1 MKSFIYSKV
10 LMSIAL
16 SIFVLF
22 SDSLH
27 AQTDQSSDASL
38 FYSANCESLMVPQ
51 LMMDPA
57 TVEEGEKI
65 VQALFRVPETPSRSP
80 QANSSS
86 TAVDSFASDHNSE
99 TTTDYLGRV
108 LVSNI
113 HQTSV
118 AQAALEAIDTR
129 NIYSAKAASLNQS
142 HGEPV
147 PIAHIVTGG
156 EMNTFP
162 RDMVVEE
169 RIAYAQAQAEA
180 RIKEV
185 ENRLIALEN
194 SMKHAEHHA
203 FARDAATRAELTA
216 ERAASAVEK
225 AERLK
230 LVTEI
235 VERDLLIAHQKYQA
249 LLAEAEKA
257 TFNHKT
263 AQEELAKTE
272 STAKSCALA
281 IKAATKAR
289 RDAVGEAKAVA
300 EGRESE
306 ALAADEQAEAE
317 VVKVTEYANEMATL
331 RERAEQAVQVAQEN
345 VEFFNADRV
354 AIVEAHEKAMAAE
367 IAAKEAMII
376 AATTKIVA
384 ENITIPELLRE
395 KKLTEA
401 RLTAEATY
409 EKQAASRLAA
419 AKLIIQRELQ
429 AIEERENRWNVRWS
443 DLVKKFETAQN
454 EAIVNTKKV
463 WDYAHAA
470 HTTLDTT
477 NIKLE
482 EALQTAE
489 SASQESLA
497 AQTAVH
503 TMEHSVKPV
512 LEDVQR
518 KFVAEK
524 AATIQP
530 AHEAWNAWV
539 VEQMAIAE
547 KYRAAAVAAERYFA
561 KAATAYA
568 SISKSS
574 GGQGDCNGR
583 RIGSYAAYTDAATA
597 AYEAITA
604 AAAASARSSLT
615 AAQKSAIIDTQAG
628 VSMDSYWRDVWPVF
642 ETERNAWKS
651 IAATGSCWNTCL
663 EQMRTTATQWKNF
676 HHWHDFVTEPQ
687 WTKNS
692 GGGFGGN
699 HNQSQQWRNEQEGN
713 FGTLARESSKQAE
726 KIQEAARVQ
735 LGEAQKAS
743 QAAEVAFQ
751 ALQEAREKAYQP
763 LSQSDQ
769 KST

>member
-1 MKSFIYSKV
+1 MKLFIYSKV
-10 LMSIAL
+10 LLSIAL
-16 SIFVLF
+16 FLFVFF
-22 SDSLH
+22 SDSLL
-27 AQTDQSSDASL
+27 AQRDESSWASIW
-38 FYSANCESLMVPQ
+38 YSTNYELPTTNCDNSSQYLSCH

-65 VQALFRVPETPSRSP
+65 VQTLFRAPETPSRSP

-86 TAVDSFASDHNSE
+86 TAVNSFASDHNAD

-108 LVSNI
+108 LASNI

-156 EMNTFP
+156 EMNAFP

-203 FARDAATRAELTA
+203 FARDAATRAELTT

-230 LVTEI
+230 LVKEI
-235 VERDLLIAHQKYQA
+235 VERDLQIAHQKHQE
-249 LLAEAEKA
+249 LLAEVEKA
-257 TFNHKT
+257 TSNHKT

-272 STAKSCALA
+272 STAKRCALA

-300 EGRESE
+300 EGQESE

-317 VVKVTEYANEMATL
+317 VVKATEYANEMATL
-331 RERAEQAVQVAQEN
+331 RERAAQAAQLAQEN

-354 AIVEAHEKAMAAE
+354 AIVEAQEKAIAAE
-367 IAAKEAMII
+367 VMAKEAMMI

-384 ENITIPELLRE
+384 ENITIPEPLRE

-401 RLTAEATY
+401 RLVAEATY

-429 AIEERENRWNVRWS
+429 AIEERENCWNTRWN
-443 DLVKKFETAQN
+443 DLVNKFSTAQN
-454 EAIVNTKKV
+454 EAIVDTKKT

-470 HTTLDTT
+470 HAAIDTA
-477 NIKLE
+477 NIKLAT
-482 EALQTAE
+482 ALQTAE

-524 AATIQP
+524 VATIQP
-530 AHEAWNAWV
+530 AQEAWNAWV
-539 VEQMAIAE
+539 VEHTAIAE

-561 KAATAYA
+561 AAATAYA

-583 RIGSYAAYTDAATA
+583 RIGSYAAYTTAASS

-604 AAAASARSSLT
+604 SAAASVRSSLT

-628 VSMDSYWRDVWPVF
+628 VLMDSYWRDVWPVF

-676 HHWHDFVTEPQ
+676 HHWHSLVTEPK
-687 WTKNS
+687 WDHSK
-692 GGGFGGN
+692 GGFGGN

-726 KIQEAARVQ
+726 K
-735 LGEAQKAS
+735 
-743 QAAEVAFQ
+743 
-751 ALQEAREKAYQP
+751 
-763 LSQSDQ
+763 
-769 KST
+769 